1 MRIYDA
7 QKKLSA
13 NFWLIIRIKV
23 PYNNIYSWF
32 NKITNK
38 KSDDSEI
45 LKKDDL
51 YKWGIMKSLEYT
63 RISWGQ

>member
-51 YKWGIMKSLEYT
+51 YKWGFIKILEYK
-63 RISWGQ
+63 RVSWRQ